1 MLAALRSLLLSLA
14 AVMALAGPVLAQQE
28 STEPPKP
35 RAAPRGLVSEEVLPR
50 AGGVLVF
57 GGTRGAGLEA
67 VRELVKRGEKVT
79 VMARASADTAALK
92 ELGVNVVP
100 GDALV
105 TDDLVKA
112 FSAAP
117 YRVVLSALGGTE
129 DDLKVDV
136 EGNRHVVDAAK
147 SAKIPRMIMMSAIG
161 AGDSA
166 LARPW
171 YLRPFGADF
180 IAAKSQAEAYLVK
193 SGVTYTIVRA
203 GRLVDKPP
211 REKSEADKPEGPPA
225 LTEDHKVF
233 SALTRI
239 DAGRLLADCVKDEA
253 GTSNKVLTAFDPARA
268 SFMGIFF

>member
-1 MLAALRSLLLSLA
+1 MASPLRPVLLLFAMLL
-14 AVMALAGPVLAQQE
+14 ALAPALALEE

-35 RAAPRGLVSEEVLPR
+35 RAAPRGIVSEEILPR

-57 GGTRGAGLEA
+57 GGSRGVGLEA
-67 VRELVKRGEKVT
+67 VKELVKRGEKVT
-79 VMARASADTAALK
+79 VMARASSDTAALK
-92 ELGVNVVP
+92 ALGVNLVT
-100 GDALV
+100 GNALV

-117 YRVVLSALGGTE
+117 YRVVVSALGGTE

-147 SAKIPRMIMMSAIG
+147 SAKIPRVIMMSAIG

-171 YLRPFGADF
+171 YLRPFKADF
-180 IAAKSQAEAYLVK
+180 IAAKSKAEDYLRK

-211 REKSEADKPEGPPA
+211 GDTPAA

-233 SALTRI
+233 SALTRA

-253 GTSNKVLTAFDPARA
+253 ATSNKVLTAFDPARA
-268 SFMGIFF
+268 SFLGIFF

>member
-1 MLAALRSLLLSLA
+1 MPVAVRTFLLVLATLTAMAGA
-14 AVMALAGPVLAQQE
+14 ACAQQE

-35 RAAPRGLVSEEVLPR
+35 RAAPRGIVSEEVLPR

-67 VRELVKRGEKVT
+67 VKELVKRGEKVT

-92 ELGVNVVP
+92 ALSVNLVA

-105 TDDLVKA
+105 PDDVTKA
-112 FSAAP
+112 FVAAP
-117 YRVVLSALGGTE
+117 YRVVVSTLGGSE

-147 SAKIPRMIMMSAIG
+147 AAKIPRVIMVSAIG

-171 YLRPFGADF
+171 YLRPFKAEF
-180 IAAKSQAEAYLVK
+180 IAAKARAEDYLIK
-193 SGVTYTIVRA
+193 SGVAYTVVRA
-203 GRLVDKPP
+203 GRLVDKPAV
-211 REKSEADKPEGPPA
+211 EKPA
-225 LTEDHKVF
+225 AALSEDHKVF
-233 SALTRI
+233 SALTRA
-239 DAGRLLADCVKDEA
+239 DLGRLLADCVKNEA
-253 GTSNKVLTAFDPARA
+253 ALSNKVVTAFDPARA
-268 SFMGIFF
+268 SFLGIFF

>member
-1 MLAALRSLLLSLA
+1 MPAAFRSFLLLLA
-14 AVMALAGPVLAQQE
+14 AVMAMAGPVRAQQE

-57 GGTRGAGLEA
+57 GGTRGAGLET
-67 VRELVKRGEKVT
+67 VKELVKRGEKVT
-79 VMARASADTAALK
+79 VMARASSDTAALK
-92 ELGVNVVP
+92 ALGVNIVP
-100 GDALV
+100 GDALK

-117 YRVVLSALGGTE
+117 YRVVVSTLGGTE
-129 DDLKVDV
+129 HDLTVDV

-147 SAKIPRMIMMSAIG
+147 SAKIPRMILLSAIG

-171 YLRPFGADF
+171 YLRPFKADF
-180 IAAKSQAEAYLVK
+180 IAAKTTAEDYLKK

-203 GRLVDKPP
+203 GRLLDKPP
-211 REKSEADKPEGPPA
+211 EEKPEGPPV
-225 LTEDHKVF
+225 LNEDHKVF

-239 DAGRLLADCVKDEA
+239 DAGRLLADCVKNEA

-268 SFMGIFF
+268 SFIGIFF

>member
-1 MLAALRSLLLSLA
+1 MASAFRSLLLLLA
-14 AVMALAGPVLAQQE
+14 TLCVMAGPALAQQE

-35 RAAPRGLVSEEVLPR
+35 RAAPRGIVSEEVLPR

-67 VRELVKRGEKVT
+67 VKALVKRGEKVT

-92 ELGVNVVP
+92 ALNVNLVP

-105 TDDLVKA
+105 IDDVTKA
-112 FSAAP
+112 FAAAP
-117 YRVVLSALGGTE
+117 YRVVVSTLGGTE

-147 SAKIPRMIMMSAIG
+147 AAKIPRVIMVSAIG

-166 LARPW
+166 AARPW
-171 YLRPFGADF
+171 YLQYFKKDF
-180 IAAKSQAEAYLVK
+180 IAAKSKAEEYLIK
-193 SGVTYTIVRA
+193 SGVMYTVVRA

-211 REKSEADKPEGPPA
+211 AEKPQDQAV
-225 LTEDHKVF
+225 LNEDHKVF

-239 DAGRLLADCVKDEA
+239 DLGRLLADCVKNE
-253 GTSNKVLTAFDPARA
+253 TTLSNKVLTAFDPARA
-268 SFMGIFF
+268 SFMGIFFK